1 MASKPTT
8 IRLSE
13 GYKERLIALSEVRER
28 SPSSLMQEAIKN
40 FIHEEEALEEERRIV
55 QERWEH
61 YQLTGEHITHDEIK
75 SWIESLPE

>member
-1 MASKPTT
+1 
-8 IRLSE
+8 
-13 GYKERLIALSEVRER
+13 
-28 SPSSLMQEAIKN
+28 MQEAIKN